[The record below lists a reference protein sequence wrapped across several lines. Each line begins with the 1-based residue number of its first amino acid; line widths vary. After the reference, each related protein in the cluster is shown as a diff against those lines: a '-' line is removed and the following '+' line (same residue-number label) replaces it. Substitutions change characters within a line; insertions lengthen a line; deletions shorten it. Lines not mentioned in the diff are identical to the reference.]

1 MLIQHNPIALDST
14 KFIKTNLSLCQNS
27 VWLCMCW
34 SLFLIRMNII
44 LAGGYLAKAKGLT
57 TSFGKKNK
65 KKTIKIKVMVWGM
78 LTKLF
83 LGDIDCFMDPLAFV
97 GIREMMS
104 RRGELEGCDFKKM
117 KMVEQEDYIVEGCF
131 QVYNIVYDR
140 VLTNV
145 QVGPKQMIMSSIC
158 FSSFAGQAVSKEVE

>member
-65 KKTIKIKVMVWGM
+65 QKQKKQKKTLRLKSWY
-78 LTKLF
+78 
-83 LGDIDCFMDPLAFV
+83 
-97 GIREMMS
+97 
-104 RRGELEGCDFKKM
+104 GEC
-117 KMVEQEDYIVEGCF
+117 
-131 QVYNIVYDR
+131 
-140 VLTNV
+140 
-145 QVGPKQMIMSSIC
+145 
-158 FSSFAGQAVSKEVE
+158 